1 MEKKKRLTK
10 IALVISACL
19 MIVWCILGTGSS
31 IAWFVDESP
40 EVKNIFN
47 IGEFDLVVSHKTD
60 TGYEEIKDDTKVFDD
75 EALYEPGYVQVVYL
89 KIENKGTVPFDYN
102 LSVIPNLDTI
112 VMAKN
117 VYGNDIYL
125 PDYLKFGVVFA
136 DSEAELEQII
146 ATRELTKEQAQAD
159 FPLSTY
165 TTESNNLEEGG
176 VKYAAVIVRM
186 PEEVGNIA
194 NYRGDTPPSVE
205 LGIIVKAVQEGTPL

>member
-1 MEKKKRLTK
+1 MKKKVFTK
-10 IALVISACL
+10 TALVLSACL

-60 TGYEEIKDDTKVFDD
+60 KGYEEIKNDTKVFDD

-89 KIENKGTVPFDYN
+89 KIENKGTVAFDYN

-125 PDYLKFGVVFA
+125 PDYLKFGVAFA
-136 DSEAELEQII
+136 DSEAELEQLV
-146 ATRELTKEQAQAD
+146 ATRELAKTQATA
-159 FPLSTY
+159 PLSTY
-165 TTESNNLEEGG
+165 MSEKENMEAGG
-176 VKYAAVIVRM
+176 VKYVAVIIRM
-186 PEEVGNIA
+186 PEEVGNAA
-194 NYRGDTPPSVE
+194 NYRGDTSPSVE

>member
-1 MEKKKRLTK
+1 MKRKLFTK
-10 IALVISACL
+10 TALVLSTCL
-19 MIVWCILGTGSS
+19 MILWCILGTGSS

-47 IGEFDLVVSHKTD
+47 IAEFDLVVSHKTED
-60 TGYEEIKDDTKVFDD
+60 GYEEIKGDTEIFDD

-89 KIENKGTVPFDYN
+89 KIENKGTVDFDYN

-112 VMAKN
+112 VRAKN
-117 VYGNDIYL
+117 VYGQDIYL
-125 PDYLKFGVVFA
+125 PHYLKFGVVLA

-146 ATRELTKEQAQAD
+146 ATRDLAKTQATA
-159 FPLSTY
+159 PLSTY
-165 TTESNNLEEGG
+165 TSVKENLEANG

-186 PEEVGNIA
+186 PEEVGNVA
-194 NYRGDTPPSVE
+194 NYRGGTPPSVE